1 MLPTRPRFAAR
12 SMCSSCGT
20 PACITPTRVSCGVQ
34 LIRMSSVMMR
44 DLELPDEL
52 RGLVERQPHD
62 PRVAA
67 AQLGDEGRGAA
78 LDRVGTRLVGRLA
91 ALDVGFELPP
101 RGLAETHPALAHP
114 LLGARLDPER
124 DGSEHA
130 VLASGE
136 EPQHA
141 RRVGGTRG
149 LAENFLVDA

>member
-44 DLELPDEL
+44 DLELLDEL
-52 RGLVERQPHD
+52 RSLVERQPHD

-67 AQLGDEGRGAA
+67 VQLGDEGRGAA
-78 LDRVGTRLVGRLA
+78 LDRVGARLVGRLA
-91 ALDVGFELPP
+91 ALDVGFELGP
-101 RGLAETHPALAHP
+101 RELAETHPALAHDQ
-114 LLGARLDPER
+114 LGARLELER
-124 DGSEHA
+124 DRGQHA

-141 RRVGGTRG
+141 RRVAWIGG
-149 LAENFLVDA
+149 LAENLLV